1 MRERAEMDVAVAAAC
16 SALAPFFLHDPAD
29 EAVAPAYEALCEF
42 SADEAAEGWPFAA
55 SDEAHRAFALME
67 EGLAPA
73 AWDSLIWEYRRLF
86 AEPGPKVTP
95 PWGSVYTDRECVTF
109 GASTLAL
116 RSWMRERGISGV
128 RQGTEPEDHI
138 GLMLMLAAWLAEQQP
153 EALDEYLSQHLLTW
167 APHFLEE
174 VQQMSTHPFF
184 QGLALLTRSTLMG
197 MQDALQLDVRTPRFF
212 R

>member
-1 MRERAEMDVAVAAAC
+1 MREHDEMTASVAAAC
-16 SALAPFFLHDPAD
+16 SALAPFFLHDPTD
-29 EAVAPAYEALCEF
+29 EAVASAYDALRGL
-42 SADEAAEGWPFAA
+42 SADEAASGWPFAVA
-55 SDEAHRAFALME
+55 EDTHCAFALME

-73 AWDSLIWEYRRLF
+73 VWDDLIWEYRRLF

-95 PWGSVYTDRECVTF
+95 AWGSVYTDRECVTF

-174 VQQMSTHPFF
+174 VQQTSAHPFF